1 MDTNVVSELR
11 KRNRCH
17 PGVAA
22 WIAATAGEDLF
33 LSVLV
38 IGELQ
43 KGITALRRT
52 DERAAASIEAWASAL
67 EVDYGD
73 RVLPVTV
80 EISRVWGRLS
90 APDQLPIIDGLLA
103 ATAIVNGLTLV
114 TRNVRDVAR
123 TGVSLLNPF
132 DIPAP
137 EQG

>member
-1 MDTNVVSELR
+1 MSA
-11 KRNRCH
+11 
-17 PGVAA
+17 P
-22 WIAATAGEDLF
+22 WFAATAGEDLF

-43 KGITALRRT
+43 KGIAALRRT
-52 DERAAASIEAWASAL
+52 DARAATSIEAWASAL

-73 RVLPVTV
+73 RVLPVTL
-80 EISRVWGRLS
+80 EISRMWGRLS
-90 APDQLPIIDGLLA
+90 AQDPLPIIDGLLA

-123 TGVSLLNPF
+123 TGVALLNPF
-132 DIPAP
+132 DISAP